1 MKAPVRIAVIGAGR
15 WGKNILKT
23 LEALPTCEVAYSV
36 TREYKTLFT
45 KDDIDAVVIA
55 TPPATHAAVA
65 LPFLKKG
72 LPVFIEK
79 PLTLNSKEGSQL
91 KIASKKYKAPI
102 FVGHIHLYN
111 PAYQAAKKLIGKAGK
126 LRMIVG
132 EGASNGPFRDDYS
145 AMWDWAP
152 HDLSMM
158 LDIAGNPSS
167 VQAWGVV
174 STRPKTRLH
183 DFSIMKLNFPSG
195 AVGVIHSSK
204 LSPEKRRKLTII
216 GSKNS
221 ITLDDTAQEKKVTLF
236 EGHGPT
242 LSKKSA
248 KIKVS
253 ENQPALSYPVYEN
266 ASPLTR
272 ELEAF
277 VEMVKTKKKPLA
289 NIEGGLMVV
298 KILEAA
304 EKSILAGGTVVKI
317 K

>member
-1 MKAPVRIAVIGAGR
+1 MNKPVRIAVIGAGR

-23 LEALPTCEVAYSV
+23 LATLPGCEVAYSV
-36 TREYKTLFT
+36 TRDYKPLFE
-45 KDDIDAVVIA
+45 KDDIDAVVVA
-55 TPPATHAAVA
+55 TPPATHAAIA
-65 LPFLKKG
+65 LPFIKKG

-79 PLTLNSKEGSQL
+79 PLTLDSKEGSQL
-91 KIASKKYKAPI
+91 ETASKKSKAPI

-111 PAYQAAKKLIGKAGK
+111 PAYEALKKLIGKAGK
-126 LRMIVG
+126 LHMLVG

-158 LDIAGNPSS
+158 LDIAGKPSS

-174 STRPKTRLH
+174 STRKNSRLH

-204 LSPEKRRKLTII
+204 LSPEKRRKFTVI

-221 ITLDDTAQEKKVTLF
+221 ITYDDTLQENKVTLF

-242 LSKKSA
+242 ISGKNK
-248 KIKVS
+248 KIKVQ
-253 ENQPALSYPVYEN
+253 ENQPALSYPSYES

-277 VEMVKTKKKPLA
+277 VEMVKTKKKPRADLKSG
-289 NIEGGLMVV
+289 IEVV

-317 K
+317 

>member
-1 MKAPVRIAVIGAGR
+1 MKEPVRIAVIGAGR

-23 LEALPTCEVAYSV
+23 LAAIPSCEVAYSV
-36 TREYKTLFT
+36 TREYKNLFS

-55 TPPATHAAVA
+55 TPPATHAAIA

-91 KIASKKYKAPI
+91 EAASKKYKAPI

-111 PAYQAAKKLIGKAGK
+111 PAYQAAKKLVGKAGK
-126 LRMIVG
+126 LKMLVG

-158 LDIAGNPSS
+158 LDIAGKPTS

-204 LSPEKRRKLTII
+204 LSPEKRRKFTII

-221 ITLDDTAQEKKVTLF
+221 IVYDDTAPEKKVTLY

-242 LSKKSA
+242 VSKKL
-248 KIKVS
+248 VR
-253 ENQPALSYPVYEN
+253 ENQPALSYPPYES

-289 NIEGGLMVV
+289 NIESGLAVV

-304 EKSILAGGTVVKI
+304 EKSILSGGTVVKI
-317 K
+317 KK